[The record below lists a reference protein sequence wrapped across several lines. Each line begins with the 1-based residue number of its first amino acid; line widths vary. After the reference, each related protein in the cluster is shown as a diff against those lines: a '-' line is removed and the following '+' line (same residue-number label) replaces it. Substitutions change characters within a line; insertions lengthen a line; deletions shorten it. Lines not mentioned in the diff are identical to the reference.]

1 MAAYVKITNFAV
13 KDGLLSGNPS
23 KIVSGSEI
31 DAELNAIALSSS
43 QNLTAI
49 TDAQTA
55 TASSA
60 SAAATSA
67 TNAATSAT
75 NASTSATT
83 ATTQASNAST
93 SATNA
98 ASSATSASTSASTA
112 TTQAS
117 NASTSATNAASSAS
131 AAATSETNA
140 ATSASTAST
149 QASNASTSAT
159 NAANSATTAT
169 TQATNAATSAT
180 NAATSATTAETA
192 AQAVAIKWTFSTTT
206 TMADPGSGII
216 RFNNATPASVTAIA
230 VDDNNSS
237 AQDISAYVIAWD
249 DSTSTN
255 KGTLTIKQGTSLAI
269 YTITTL
275 TDNVGWTE
283 LAVTYVSGAG
293 TFSDA
298 TATFVTFLRTGD
310 KGATGT
316 GDALVANPLSQFAA
330 TTSAQL
336 AGVISDETG
345 SGALVFA
352 TSPTLVTPA
361 LGTPSSGTLT
371 SCTGLPQA
379 GTVGLTTADSPQF
392 AALNIGHASDTT
404 LTRVSAGVVAVEGN
418 AVYVAGGTDVAVA
431 DGGTGASTLTANN
444 VILGNGASAVQFVA
458 PSTSGNVLTS
468 NGTTW
473 ASSTPAGGGA
483 WVYLSTVTASA
494 SATVDIET
502 TFDSTY
508 DRYVIEAVGV
518 TTANDGIQ
526 LLARLKIGGS
536 YIADTTYYG
545 HSTSMSSDFATYSNA
560 VAFRP
565 AGGDTGLVIM
575 PNSNNAADCS
585 TDFTM
590 TVSKPS
596 GTTFMKSAYWIG
608 RSNGATST
616 SRTTFGAGH
625 NSGTAALTGVRFLAQ
640 TGNILAGTFRLYGI
654 KNS

>member
-55 TASSA
+55 TAASA

-117 NASTSATNAASSAS
+117 NASTSATNASNSAS
-131 AAATSETNA
+131 AASTSATNA
-140 ATSASTAST
+140 STSASTAST
-149 QASNASTSAT
+149 QATNASTSAT
-159 NAANSATTAT
+159 NASNSASTAT
-169 TQATNAATSAT
+169 TQASNASTSAT

-275 TDNVGWTE
+275 TDNAGWTE

-316 GDALVANPLSQFAA
+316 GDASTANPLSQFAA
-330 TTSAQL
+330 TTSLQL

-361 LGTPSSGTLT
+361 LGTPSSGNLGSCTAYPSSALAGVPLTAAATGFTATGGTTPKTLT
-371 SCTGLPQA
+371 
-379 GTVGLTTADSPQF
+379 VDDDLTTSQ
-392 AALNIGHASDTT
+392 AARRDAANSFTAQTT
-404 LTRVSAGVVAVEGN
+404 LKEVKDT
-418 AVYVAGGTDVAVA
+418 VYTITDGAAFEIDPANGSVQIV
-431 DGGTGASTLTANN
+431 TLGASRTPAATNMEDGQIVLLGINDGTAYS
-444 VILGNGASAVQFVA
+444 VTWTTVA
-458 PSTSGNVLTS
+458 P
-468 NGTTW
+468 TW
-473 ASSTPAGGGA
+473 
-483 WVYLSTVTASA
+483 VK
-494 SATVDIET
+494 
-502 TFDSTY
+502 
-508 DRYVIEAVGV
+508 VG
-518 TTANDGIQ
+518 
-526 LLARLKIGGS
+526 
-536 YIADTTYYG
+536 
-545 HSTSMSSDFATYSNA
+545 
-560 VAFRP
+560 
-565 AGGDTGLVIM
+565 
-575 PNSNNAADCS
+575 
-585 TDFTM
+585 
-590 TVSKPS
+590 
-596 GTTFMKSAYWIG
+596 
-608 RSNGATST
+608 
-616 SRTTFGAGH
+616 
-625 NSGTAALTGVRFLAQ
+625 GTAAAPTLAAVGY
-640 TGNILAGTFRLYGI
+640 TWVIFWKVGSTIYGCEVG
-654 KNS
+654 SP

>member
-49 TDAQTA
+49 TDAQA
-55 TASSA
+55 AAAASA

-117 NASTSATNAASSAS
+117 NASTSATNASNSAS
-131 AAATSETNA
+131 AASTSETNA
-140 ATSASTAST
+140 ASSASTASTQATNASTSATNASNSASTAST
-149 QASNASTSAT
+149 QASNAS
-159 NAANSATTAT
+159 
-169 TQATNAATSAT
+169 TSAT

-275 TDNVGWTE
+275 TDNAGWTE

-316 GDALVANPLSQFAA
+316 GDASTANPLSQFAA
-330 TTSAQL
+330 TTSLQL

-361 LGTPSSGTLT
+361 LGTPSSGNLG
-371 SCTGLPQA
+371 SCTDAVAYGLKSATTTVSVSAATAPTTGQILTATA
-379 GTVGLTTADSPQF
+379 GTTA
-392 AALNIGHASDTT
+392 
-404 LTRVSAGVVAVEGN
+404 
-418 AVYVAGGTDVAVA
+418 
-431 DGGTGASTLTANN
+431 
-444 VILGNGASAVQFVA
+444 
-458 PSTSGNVLTS
+458 
-468 NGTTW
+468 TW
-473 ASSTPAGGGA
+473 QTPAGGGLSAASQAQAEAGTADTVAITPLSANWHPGAAKA
-483 WVYLSTVTASA
+483 WLECDVAGTINASHNITSITDTGAGVVTVTL
-494 SATVDIET
+494 ATD
-502 TFDSTY
+502 FS
-508 DRYVIEAVGV
+508 
-518 TTANDGIQ
+518 
-526 LLARLKIGGS
+526 
-536 YIADTTYYG
+536 
-545 HSTSMSSDFATYSNA
+545 STSYVVQATLGAQEKIPYVVITNAGAFVGYS
-560 VAFRP
+560 
-565 AGGDTGLVIM
+565 
-575 PNSNNAADCS
+575 
-585 TDFTM
+585 
-590 TVSKPS
+590 
-596 GTTFMKSAYWIG
+596 KSYD
-608 RSNGATST
+608 
-616 SRTTFGAGH
+616 
-625 NSGTAALTGVRFLAQ
+625 GTAGDASNYHFACFGDQ
-640 TGNILAGTFRLYGI
+640 
-654 KNS
+654 